1 MNSEKRLWHRHRR
14 SAAISGSF
22 DATSFVSSPPFIE
35 VANLGNLTEI
45 RSLQLHTSSKV
56 EAKLELN
63 DDLNLSEQDL
73 VQAEDFCNCPSKER
87 YSFPSKLQIQNER
100 STPVAPDSPLPKNA
114 PLKTDASLK
123 LRRNHVHENTSYTPR
138 FFLTEETT
146 LGEGN
151 VPDAIIDLDSVS
163 RVSQYRKNTS
173 EFYVESTD
181 TPGTEN
187 VFFEPFRTFGKTT
200 SLNTNPRNCSTDAG
214 ASCKELKANS
224 YGYEATG
231 KDTSNAIRRTSERC
245 AEEEEPNY
253 DLRMSSHSG
262 QSTSQKRQAKCN
274 LAGAAC
280 LSGWQPDYSNSV
292 DTINIM
298 LDKTRSLQ
306 AECKKA
312 NSNLILKA
320 LEPAGEDEESGQSD
334 FEPLSKANEKSGT
347 FSNNSHLK

>member
-22 DATSFVSSPPFIE
+22 DATSFVSSPSFIE
-35 VANLGNLTEI
+35 VANLGNLTDI
-45 RSLQLHTSSKV
+45 RSLQLHTSTKV

-63 DDLNLSEQDL
+63 DDLNLPDQDS
-73 VQAEDFCNCPSKER
+73 VQAEDFCNCPSKES

-114 PLKTDASLK
+114 PFKTDASLK
-123 LRRNHVHENTSYTPR
+123 LRRKDENTSYTPR

-163 RVSQYRKNTS
+163 RVSQYRKSTS
-173 EFYVESTD
+173 ESYVESTD

-187 VFFEPFRTFGKTT
+187 VFFDSFRTFGTTT
-200 SLNTNPRNCSTDAG
+200 SLKTGSTDAG
-214 ASCKELKANS
+214 ESCKELKVNS
-224 YGYEATG
+224 CGYEAKG
-231 KDTSNAIRRTSERC
+231 KDASNAIRHTSEC
-245 AEEEEPNY
+245 CTEEEEPNY
-253 DLRMSSHSG
+253 DSRMSFRSG
-262 QSTSQKRQAKCN
+262 QSTSQKCQAKSN
-274 LAGAAC
+274 LVGAAC
-280 LSGWQPDYSNSV
+280 LSGWQSDYSKSI

-306 AECKKA
+306 AECKKVNA
-312 NSNLILKA
+312 NLIPKA
-320 LEPAGEDEESGQSD
+320 LESAGEDEESVQSD
-334 FEPLSKANEKSGT
+334 FESLSKANEKSGT
-347 FSNNSHLK
+347 SSIVSHLK